1 MSKGILRPA
10 NTRSVGGVIKG
21 PNRVDGARRA
31 KERRRRQGREIDSE
45 GIAKLV
51 GVSRSTV
58 SKVLNGYPH
67 IAQATRERVLRA
79 VRQYQYYPNFSA
91 QVLAGKTTDTLGLFF
106 INQGHF
112 SEDVLAN
119 YLISS
124 IIENAASLG
133 YHTLSYLIRNP
144 EDPATAGSIKEVF
157 CQRRICAGIFIGAR
171 NHEAVVE
178 ELISEGFIVGIFDQD
193 LPGRA
198 EPNRIVVNFE
208 DERTARAAIEYLCR
222 LGHRDIAVIHGDL
235 RRNAGAAKHRG
246 FMGALAEQGVAARDE
261 WTMYGDFNSEGG
273 LRVMRNLLRSGRA
286 LPSTIAA
293 VNDNTAFG
301 AMQAITEAGLRIPED
316 ISIVGIDGHP
326 LCGYSRPPL
335 TTFEFD
341 FQAMMRG
348 LISTVIG
355 VVESDDQSDH
365 LRQVFPSHLVE
376 RSSCRG
382 R

>member
-1 MSKGILRPA
+1 MPSVDDATEGRNRAEESRHTGEPRQRRERKIDSKG
-10 NTRSVGGVIKG
+10 T
-21 PNRVDGARRA
+21 
-31 KERRRRQGREIDSE
+31 
-45 GIAKLV
+45 AKLV

-58 SKVLNGYPH
+58 SKVLNGYPQISH
-67 IAQATRERVLRA
+67 ATRERVLRV
-79 VRQYQYYPNFSA
+79 VRQYQYYPNFFA

-112 SEDVLAN
+112 SEDTLAN

-133 YHTLSYLIRNP
+133 YHTLSYLIGNP
-144 EDPATAGSIKEVF
+144 EDPATTCSIKEVF

-178 ELISEGFIVGIFDQD
+178 ELIAEGFIVGIFDQD
-193 LPGRA
+193 LPGRE
-198 EPNRIVVNFE
+198 EPNRVVVNFE

-222 LGHRDIAVIHGDL
+222 LGHMDIAVINGDQK
-235 RRNAGAAKHRG
+235 RKAGSAKHRG
-246 FMGALAEQGVAARDE
+246 FMSALAEHGVSVRDE

-273 LRVMRNLLRSGRA
+273 LRVMRNLFRSDKA
-286 LPSTIAA
+286 LPIAIAA

-301 AMQAITEAGLRIPED
+301 AMQAITEAGLRIPEV

-341 FQAMMRG
+341 FPAMMRG

-355 VVESDDQSDH
+355 VVENDDQLDH
-365 LRQVFPSHLVE
+365 LRQVFTSRLVE
-376 RSSCRG
+376 RSSCRK